1 MPVFNFLAVLYDVLE
16 ALRQNIISS
25 FSGAARRF
33 YEREFDF
40 FGKIT
45 AVSGDIRTFAKGQ
58 PRKKACLEA
67 LSKIKVQSGCYLP
80 SNPEAMVIDI
90 DYNSGTPMQSAA
102 KAPYLAR
109 FRVHRCGIIEL
120 EQIAMEVSNTSPT
133 AIKQPNISL
142 GAESWQAAIF
152 KVGDD
157 VRQDMLALQ
166 VITIFQ
172 NIFQQNGLDLYLFPY
187 RVVATAPGV
196 SKFNFG

>member
-1 MPVFNFLAVLYDVLE
+1 MLYDHLE
-16 ALRQNIISS
+16 ALTQNIISS
-25 FSGAARRF
+25 FSGAAKRF

-45 AVSGDIRTFAKGQ
+45 AVSGEIRSFAKGA

-67 LSKIKVQSGCYLP
+67 LSKIKVQPGCYLP

-109 FRVHRCGIIEL
+109 FRVHRCGITEL
-120 EQIAMEVSNTSPT
+120 EQLAMDVSNQDLNSSV
-133 AIKQPNISL
+133 QPSITL
-142 GAESWQAAIF
+142 GVDSWQAAIF

-166 VITIFQ
+166 VIKIFQ
-172 NIFQQNGLDLYLFPY
+172 NIFQQVGLDLYLFPY

-196 SKFNFG
+196 SYKEF